1 MNYSKEVNKMN
12 EVRMARNKF
21 EVDFFPPYGKS
32 EVILTGEIA
41 TYAGLIFATALVLK
55 YFE

>member
-1 MNYSKEVNKMN
+1 MN